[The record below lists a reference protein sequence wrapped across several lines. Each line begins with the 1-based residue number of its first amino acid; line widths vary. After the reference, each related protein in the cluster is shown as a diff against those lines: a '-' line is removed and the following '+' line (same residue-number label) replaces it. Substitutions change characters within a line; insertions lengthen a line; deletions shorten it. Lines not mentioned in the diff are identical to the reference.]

1 MTTATAIRPR
11 RRLRLVRYVAPVIVV
26 GWIAVAL
33 GGAAI
38 APYDPA
44 AIQDAD
50 LFEGMSR
57 AYWLGTDFFGRDMLS
72 RIMAGARQTVGIALV
87 ATLLAVGT
95 GLLLG
100 LAASAIGGI
109 VDAVLSRMLDAL
121 ISIPSKLFGL
131 VVVAAFGSSVPVLIL
146 TMAIIYVPGCY
157 RMVRSVAVNVAALDF
172 VIAARARGE
181 GTFYIMIREILPNMV
196 SPVLADFGLRFIY
209 VVLLLSSLSFLGLG
223 VQPPAADWGSLVREN
238 IGGLPQ
244 GAPAVVMPAFA
255 IASLTIAVNLTID
268 AFFSGRSRDGVH

>member
-1 MTTATAIRPR
+1 MTTATATRPR

-38 APYDPA
+38 APHDPA

>member
-1 MTTATAIRPR
+1 MTTATATRPR
-11 RRLRLVRYVAPVIVV
+11 RRLRLVRYVAPLIVV